1 MQAVYKACCSLQAW
15 DGMKP
20 CLSSIHAGLCARN
33 ELPLPACCV
42 PGFCPSAA
50 IISPTFHSSLVLH
63 VVILQWVITASGCPP
78 CACPVSV
85 HQAAAAYPP
94 CPLHQLQRSNPVK
107 PGCKNHH
114 SIAWGLAEL
123 QSLVT
128 GVLVHCLL
136 FLSISFLKT
145 RCVGHKEFQFQGCI
159 QGCIQ
164 PDLDQLSCLSS
175 KSNHI
180 NTSRVVPWLY
190 MKTRASETPTS
201 LRIYFKRTTPLP

>member
-1 MQAVYKACCSLQAW
+1 MEATKNGFILCSSASTQDGYAEKAVGEYRKRMQAVYKACCSLQAW

-63 VVILQWVITASGCPP
+63 VVILQWVIMASGCPP

-114 SIAWGLAEL
+114 SIA
-123 QSLVT
+123 
-128 GVLVHCLL
+128 
-136 FLSISFLKT
+136 
-145 RCVGHKEFQFQGCI
+145 
-159 QGCIQ
+159 
-164 PDLDQLSCLSS
+164 
-175 KSNHI
+175 
-180 NTSRVVPWLY
+180 
-190 MKTRASETPTS
+190 
-201 LRIYFKRTTPLP
+201 